1 MKILPLR
8 QSFLTLA
15 TILVVAGCADKNAVS
30 KYPKDIE
37 GLKEEFARLRI
48 FPDQISPSAESA
60 YYLMDGG
67 GMGQGALI
75 LRLSYMLP
83 TEAIDSLL
91 KQLEGAFAEST
102 PGKVNRFL
110 FGRFPLEPYDDGQ
123 LIPSDFRV
131 FLVETEL
138 SQIRESPNHNQ
149 LCAIAVSKERRMIA
163 YLFDSW

>member
-1 MKILPLR
+1 
-8 QSFLTLA
+8 
-15 TILVVAGCADKNAVS
+15 VS
-30 KYPKDIE
+30 NYPRDIE
-37 GLKEEFARLRI
+37 ELKKAFVRLRI
-48 FPDQISPSAESA
+48 FPDQIPPSAESI
-60 YYLMDGG
+60 YYLMDEG

-75 LRLSYMLP
+75 LRLGYMLP
-83 TEAIDSLL
+83 SEEIDLLL
-91 KQLEGAFAEST
+91 KQLEGDFAEST

-131 FLVETEL
+131 FLVQTEL

-149 LCAIAVSKERRMIA
+149 LCAIAISEDRRMIA

>member
-1 MKILPLR
+1 LKILLLR
-8 QSFLTLA
+8 QYFLILA
-15 TILVVAGCADKNAVS
+15 TIFFIAGCADKNAVS
-30 KYPKDIE
+30 KYPKDI
-37 GLKEEFARLRI
+37 GQLKEKFVRLRV
-48 FPDQISPSAESA
+48 FPYQIPPSAESI

-75 LRLSYMLP
+75 LRLGYILP
-83 TEAIDSLL
+83 SEEIDPLL
-91 KQLEGAFAEST
+91 KQLEADFAEST

-110 FGRFPLEPYDDGQ
+110 FGRFPLKPHDDGQ

-131 FLVETEL
+131 FLVQTEL

-149 LCAIAVSKERRMIA
+149 LCAIAVSKERRMVA